1 MKIAIDAM
9 GGDFA
14 PLEIVLGALEAVRE
28 TEHIDVVLVG
38 DKTQIFKILE
48 DNNETNNPR
57 ISVYHASQVIGMDEH
72 PGQALRK
79 KKDASV
85 VVATSLV
92 RNKECEA
99 VIAPGSTGAAVAA
112 ALFGLGRIKGIDRP
126 VIATPMPTV
135 NGITVMLDSGANSNS
150 KPKHLV
156 QGALMGAEYAKL
168 LLGKENP
175 TVGLL
180 NIGEEA
186 TKGNEVVLATYPILE
201 NMKTINFKG
210 NVEGRDIPKG
220 TVDVVVC
227 DGFVGNVILKF
238 AEGLVTG
245 FTQLIKESI
254 MNGGI
259 LAKIGALLIKPA
271 LKPMAKKVDHTENGG
286 APLLGVNGVF
296 MIAHG
301 SSKAKEIKTAIT
313 IAADLVERK
322 IIEHIRETMEIEG
335 AVKYEY
341 DE

>member
-92 RNKECEA
+92 RSKECEA
-99 VIAPGSTGAAVAA
+99 VIAPGST
-112 ALFGLGRIKGIDRP
+112 GRIKGIDRP

-245 FTQLIKESI
+245 LTQLIKDSI

>member
-1 MKIAIDAM
+1 MK
-9 GGDFA
+9 
-14 PLEIVLGALEAVRE
+14 L
-28 TEHIDVVLVG
+28 
-38 DKTQIFKILE
+38 
-48 DNNETNNPR
+48 
-57 ISVYHASQVIGMDEH
+57 
-72 PGQALRK
+72 
-79 KKDASV
+79 
-85 VVATSLV
+85 
-92 RNKECEA
+92 
-99 VIAPGSTGAAVAA
+99 
-112 ALFGLGRIKGIDRP
+112 
-126 VIATPMPTV
+126 
-135 NGITVMLDSGANSNS
+135 
-150 KPKHLV
+150 
-156 QGALMGAEYAKL
+156 
-168 LLGKENP
+168 
-175 TVGLL
+175 
-180 NIGEEA
+180 
-186 TKGNEVVLATYPILE
+186 LATYPILE

-238 AEGLVTG
+238 AEVLVTG
-245 FTQLIKESI
+245 LTQLIKDSI

>member
-14 PLEIVLGALEAVRE
+14 PMETVLGSIEAVRANQ
-28 TEHIDVVLVG
+28 HIEVVLVG
-38 DKTQIFKILE
+38 DEQQIFDILE
-48 DNNETNNPR
+48 ANNEAKNPR
-57 ISVYHASQVIGMDEH
+57 ISVHHASQVIGMDEH

-92 RNKECEA
+92 RDN
-99 VIAPGSTGAAVAA
+99 PGSTGAAVAA

-135 NGITVMLDSGANSNS
+135 SGITVMLDSGANSNS

-156 QGALMGAEYAKL
+156 QGALMGSEYAKL

-186 TKGNEVVLATYPILE
+186 TKGNDVVLATYPILE
-201 NMKTINFKG
+201 GMKTINFKG
-210 NVEGRDIPKG
+210 NIEGRDIPKG
-220 TVDVVVC
+220 AVDVVVC
-227 DGFVGNVILKF
+227 DGFVGNVVLKF

-245 FTQLIKESI
+245 LTQLVKDSI
-254 MNGGI
+254 MAGSI
-259 LAKIGALLIKPA
+259 FAKIGAMLVKPA
-271 LKPMAKKVDHTENGG
+271 LKKMAKRLDHTENGG

-301 SSKAKEIKTAIT
+301 SSKAKEIKTAIE
-313 IAADLVERK
+313 IASDLVERK
-322 IIEHIRETMEIEG
+322 IIQHIRETMDIEG
-335 AVKYEY
+335 ALKYDY

>member
-92 RNKECEA
+92 RSKECEA
-99 VIAPGSTGAAVAA
+99 VIAPGSTGA

-245 FTQLIKESI
+245 LTQLIKDSI

>member
-1 MKIAIDAM
+1 MKIAVDAM

-14 PLEIVLGALEAVRE
+14 PLETVLGSIAAVRE
-28 TEHIDVVLVG
+28 NKHIEVVLVG
-38 DKTQIFKILE
+38 DSEQIYNILK
-48 DNNETNNPR
+48 DNNEENNPR
-57 ISVYHASQVIGMDEH
+57 LTVYHASEVIGMDEH

-92 RNKECEA
+92 RNKTCEA
-99 VIAPGSTGAAVAA
+99 VIAPGSTGAAVAS

-156 QGALMGAEYAKL
+156 QGALMGSEYAKL

-186 TKGNEVVLATYPILE
+186 TKGNDVVLATYPILE
-201 NMKTINFKG
+201 KMKTINFKG

-227 DGFVGNVILKF
+227 DGFVGNVVLKF

-245 FTQLIKESI
+245 LTQLTKNSI
-254 MNGGI
+254 MSGGL
-259 LAKIGALLIKPA
+259 LAKIGAMLVKPA
-271 LKPMAKKVDHTENGG
+271 LKPIAKKLDHTENGG

-296 MIAHG
+296 MISHG

-313 IAADLVERK
+313 IAGDLVERK
-322 IIEHIRETMEIEG
+322 IIEHIQQTMEIEG
-335 AVKYEY
+335 ALKYDY

>member
-92 RNKECEA
+92 RSKECEA

-156 QGALMGAEYAKL
+156 QGALMGSEYAPESSITVIQL
-168 LLGKENP
+168 
-175 TVGLL
+175 TVG
-180 NIGEEA
+180 IG
-186 TKGNEVVLATYPILE
+186 V
-201 NMKTINFKG
+201 
-210 NVEGRDIPKG
+210 
-220 TVDVVVC
+220 
-227 DGFVGNVILKF
+227 
-238 AEGLVTG
+238 
-245 FTQLIKESI
+245 
-254 MNGGI
+254 
-259 LAKIGALLIKPA
+259 
-271 LKPMAKKVDHTENGG
+271 
-286 APLLGVNGVF
+286 
-296 MIAHG
+296 
-301 SSKAKEIKTAIT
+301 AIT
-313 IAADLVERK
+313 GRSTPLMRPRPNKAAATAAPVLP
-322 IIEHIRETMEIEG
+322 G
-335 AVKYEY
+335 AITASQ
-341 DE
+341 